1 MQGQISGP
9 WMFAVKSILGSPS
22 ATSFAVMITTAS
34 SSRPEPGP
42 GAVASSTSAWVPRT
56 VCPGTPA
63 RPPTSSAIVGFGG
76 RGAVHR
82 YWHGPPPAAE
92 EPRSGDAATSSLW
105 FDSFIRSSYS

>member
-42 GAVASSTSAWVPRT
+42 GAVASSTSGWVPRT

-63 RPPTSSAIVGFGG
+63 RPPTSSAIVGTRLQGG
-76 RGAVHR
+76 GLGRRRMAVLLR
-82 YWHGPPPAAE
+82 
-92 EPRSGDAATSSLW
+92 
-105 FDSFIRSSYS
+105 IRAVEMMSKPKL